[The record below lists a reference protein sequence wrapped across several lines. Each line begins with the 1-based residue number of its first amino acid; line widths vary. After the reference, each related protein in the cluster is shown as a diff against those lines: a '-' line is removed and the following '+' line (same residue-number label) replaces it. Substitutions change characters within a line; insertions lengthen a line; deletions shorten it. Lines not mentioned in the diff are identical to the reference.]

1 MQDTS
6 LNSAPVKYNK
16 PIIYFLLLWALLN
29 AVQAFTLEIHAD
41 EAYYWVYSRFL
52 DWGYYDHPP
61 MVAVFIK
68 AGYSLIHNE
77 FGARLFT
84 VISTTA
90 SLYLMWMMLKRYRV
104 DVINFILVVSGI
116 FVFHIYGFTT
126 TPDAPLLFFTVLFLY
141 FYQQYIEQDS
151 LKLAIILGVVIACL
165 LYSKYHGILL
175 VAFTLVSNIK
185 LLKRGSFYG
194 IVLLALA
201 LYAPHIL
208 WQVNHDYPSIS
219 YHLSERSADDYQLD
233 NTYLYPLGQLIMAGP
248 LIGWFLFY
256 KGFTTKIQDVF
267 TRTLLVNSIGI
278 LAFFFLTSFKGEVQL
293 HWTLIAYVPLSML
306 VLISFAKPGG
316 KPVWFNRLAV
326 INLSLILLVRICIIW
341 GPPLLLKI
349 DAMKSFFGFKDWAH
363 QIKQKA
369 GDNYVIFYEGF
380 QDPSKYNFYNN
391 TTRGLAY
398 DSRHYRRTQYDIWPI
413 EDSIQHKKTYYVLD
427 VWLPGVTTDSI
438 NVFAG
443 KWYGGWVDDTRTYQR
458 VEFETLAPK
467 EALSPG
473 QKIDFDLTVKNP
485 YPFAIDLSNKN
496 QKHPVFFEACFFKK
510 TDQITNQKADD
521 SFHNIALKPGESTHF
536 KFNVTAPEQP
546 GRYQLIFSLR
556 TEPFFGGRN
565 SKSINITVK

>member
-77 FGARLFT
+77 FGVRLFT
-84 VISTTA
+84 VMSTTA
-90 SLYLMWMMLKRYRV
+90 SLYLMWLMLKRYRV
-104 DVINFILVVSGI
+104 DAINFILVVSGI

-141 FYQQYIEQDS
+141 FYQQYIEEDS

-267 TRTLLVNSIGI
+267 TRTLLVNSAGI
-278 LAFFFLTSFKGEVQL
+278 LAFFFS
-293 HWTLIAYVPLSML
+293 
-306 VLISFAKPGG
+306 
-316 KPVWFNRLAV
+316 
-326 INLSLILLVRICIIW
+326 
-341 GPPLLLKI
+341 PPLK
-349 DAMKSFFGFKDWAH
+349 
-363 QIKQKA
+363 
-369 GDNYVIFYEGF
+369 V
-380 QDPSKYNFYNN
+380 KY
-391 TTRGLAY
+391 
-398 DSRHYRRTQYDIWPI
+398 S
-413 EDSIQHKKTYYVLD
+413 SIGH
-427 VWLPGVTTDSI
+427 
-438 NVFAG
+438 
-443 KWYGGWVDDTRTYQR
+443 
-458 VEFETLAPK
+458 
-467 EALSPG
+467 
-473 QKIDFDLTVKNP
+473 
-485 YPFAIDLSNKN
+485 
-496 QKHPVFFEACFFKK
+496 
-510 TDQITNQKADD
+510 
-521 SFHNIALKPGESTHF
+521 
-536 KFNVTAPEQP
+536 
-546 GRYQLIFSLR
+546 
-556 TEPFFGGRN
+556 
-565 SKSINITVK
+565 